1 MDICIFYSIV
11 NDLNKLILNA
21 CHSERSEE
29 SQDFSV
35 ALLIR
40 NDNFLL
46 SLTIKDFAVMGREE
60 GTLYKIIG
68 K

>member
-1 MDICIFYSIV
+1 MAICVFYSIV
-11 NDLNKLILNA
+11 NDLNKLVLNA

-40 NDNFLL
+40 NDNLLL
-46 SLTIKDFAVMGREE
+46 SFTIKDLAAWVKKKD
-60 GTLYKIIG
+60 LCIK
-68 K
+68 